1 MRIPRVSPED
11 TEVNITTG
19 HSGTSLLI
27 TVLGNTG
34 GWISGSLSDGPDYI
48 QQKWEC

>member
-27 TVLGNTG
+27 TVLGRHR
-34 GWISGSLSDGPDYI
+34 WVDL
-48 QQKWEC
+48 WESE